1 MLSKLVSS
9 LNSEGEPLYLS
20 AESPAIKAFEE
31 LIDRLGC
38 TFDTTNFPYGLLAYV
53 LCVAQYKLRIVQKT
67 DRTVCAADTPHTSH
81 GTPHTSHGTP
91 HTSHV
96 TRRAHPHT
104 RRTRRER
111 RERRERAHTAHTAR
125 AARASTHGAHG
136 ASGASEHTRAA
147 RASTPARREQTHASG
162 ASKHTCAARACTRGA
177 STPARHERARARRG
191 ASTRARREHGAREHT
206 HAPSEQHTRRKHA
219 GAAHARTHRSVLAL
233 AQVST
238 ARAKLS
244 FETMPAPKS
253 LADTMIEMVEFL
265 QDTEAAHQL
274 IRAALAPWPRP
285 PPTLTLTPCLEHA
298 ASPPP
303 ARTTPTPSFSGLP
316 EQLLRPE
323 RGAWGC
329 GRGRRRRRQ
338 RLSRPHRGHGRSPHP
353 GGGGGGR
360 AGGWLRGGGGRLG
373 ARLDPSPSGR

>member
-9 LNSEGEPLYLS
+9 LDSEGEPLYLS

-38 TFDTTNFPYGLLAYV
+38 PFDTTNFPYGLLAYV
-53 LCVAQYKLRIVQKT
+53 LCVAQYKLRIVRKT
-67 DRTVCAADTPHTSH
+67 DRTVCAADTPHTAH
-81 GTPHTSHGTP
+81 RTP

-96 TRRAHPHT
+96 TRRAHTHTRTHGASGASEHT

-111 RERRERAHTAHTAR
+111 RERAHPR
-125 AARASTHGAHG
+125 
-136 ASGASEHTRAA
+136 GASEHTRAA

-206 HAPSEQHTRRKHA
+206 HAASEQHTRRKHA

-329 GRGRRRRRQ
+329 GRGRRRRRR